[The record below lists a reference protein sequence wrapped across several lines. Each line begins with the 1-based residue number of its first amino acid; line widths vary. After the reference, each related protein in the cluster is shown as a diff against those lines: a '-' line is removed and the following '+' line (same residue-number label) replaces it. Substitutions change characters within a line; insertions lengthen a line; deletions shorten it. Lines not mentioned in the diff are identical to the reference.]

1 MNVNFEWI
9 SKNVILYTFNKIGR
23 LIAEIC
29 AERDVGGRLLV
40 IFSNHFKDFYR
51 FEFVY
56 SSATHYLEGHWKI
69 FGIFIAL
76 IDQSVKC

>member
-29 AERDVGGRLLV
+29 AE
-40 IFSNHFKDFYR
+40 K
-51 FEFVY
+51 EM
-56 SSATHYLEGHWKI
+56 
-69 FGIFIAL
+69 
-76 IDQSVKC
+76 